1 MLEGSILSAARCSE
15 GIPPLHEAYEN
26 GIGDLKLGR
35 RAVTT
40 NSAAP
45 ASAALED
52 GTARRSRSKK
62 TLKVALNSIP
72 HTFCILR
79 STGLDAGRAGGKHVS
94 LGVRFFKLKPTVSK

>member
-40 NSAAP
+40 NLAAP
-45 ASAALED
+45 
-52 GTARRSRSKK
+52 TAPRSRMVPLS
-62 TLKVALNSIP
+62 TRCLGVQYSKVALNHTTRIP
-72 HTFCILR
+72 
-79 STGLDAGRAGGKHVS
+79 
-94 LGVRFFKLKPTVSK
+94 